1 MKKSSLFKKIKDRKQ
16 MWLSAGGILL
26 LILGFAGLWRFTPLQ
41 HYTEQENLSRL
52 IVFVR
57 GQWWT
62 LLTVIPAYLLANSLL
77 FPNMVLNC
85 AVILTLGGFFG
96 WACAITGSLTA
107 ASLFFYLGRWFGI
120 GKRDFMKGN
129 RFGKVQKF
137 LRKGGIGAVVGVR
150 MIPIAPYAVV
160 NTAAGSINLR
170 FRNFLIGTFIA
181 HLPGTLT
188 LAIFGEQLE
197 NVITNPSAKNIMVLL
212 AVVMLGIAV
221 ICGVKRYVRKHIK
234 NPGTEGGKDDIRKEQ
249 SQNNYG

>member
-1 MKKSSLFKKIKDRKQ
+1 MCLF
-16 MWLSAGGILL
+16 AGGILFF
-26 LILGFAGLWRFTPLQ
+26 ILGLAGIWRFTPLQ
-41 HYTEQENLSRL
+41 HYADQENLSRL
-52 IVFVR
+52 ITFVR

-62 LLTVIPAYLLANSLL
+62 PLTVIPAYLMANSLL

-107 ASLFFYLGRWFGI
+107 ASLFFYLGRRFGT
-120 GKRDFMKGN
+120 GNLDFMKGK
-129 RFGKVQKF
+129 RFQQVRNF
-137 LRKGGIGAVVGVR
+137 LRRGGIGAVVGVR

-170 FRNFLIGTFIA
+170 FRDFLIGTFIA

-197 NVITNPSAKNIMVLL
+197 NVIKNPSGENIMVLL

-221 ICGVKRYVRKHIK
+221 IWGVKRYARKHIETA
-234 NPGTEGGKDDIRKEQ
+234 GTGDQRGHQKVIKPKQ
-249 SQNNYG
+249 S

>member
-1 MKKSSLFKKIKDRKQ
+1 
-16 MWLSAGGILL
+16 MWLSAGGIFLF
-26 LILGFAGLWRFTPLQ
+26 ILGFAGIWRFTPLQ
-41 HYTEQENLSRL
+41 HYTDQENLSRL
-52 IVFVR
+52 IIIVR

-62 LLTVIPAYLLANSLL
+62 LLIVIPAYLLANSLL

-96 WACAITGSLTA
+96 WACAITGSLAA
-107 ASLFFYLGRWFGI
+107 ASLFFFLGRRFGT
-120 GKRDFMKGN
+120 GKFDFMKGK

-170 FRNFLIGTFIA
+170 FRDFLIGTFIA
-181 HLPGTLT
+181 HLPGTLI

-197 NVITNPSAKNIMVLL
+197 KVVTNPSAENIMVLL

-221 ICGVKRYVRKHIK
+221 IWGVKRYARKHIE
-234 NPGTEGGKDDIRKEQ
+234 NPETGDQR
-249 SQNNYG
+249 

>member
-1 MKKSSLFKKIKDRKQ
+1 
-16 MWLSAGGILL
+16 MWLSAGGVFLF
-26 LILGFAGLWRFTPLQ
+26 ILGFAGIWRFTPLQ
-41 HYTEQENLSRL
+41 HYADQENLSRL
-52 IVFVR
+52 IIIVR

-96 WACAITGSLTA
+96 WACAITGSLAA
-107 ASLFFYLGRWFGI
+107 ASLFFFLGRRFGT
-120 GKRDFMKGN
+120 GKFDFMKGK

-137 LRKGGIGAVVGVR
+137 LRKGGIGAVVAVR

-170 FRNFLIGTFIA
+170 FRDFLIGTFIA

-197 NVITNPSAKNIMVLL
+197 KVITNPSAENIMVLL
-212 AVVMLGIAV
+212 AVMMMGIAV
-221 ICGVKRYVRKHIK
+221 IWGVKRYARKHI
-234 NPGTEGGKDDIRKEQ
+234 DIPETGDQRGHQKVKKPKP
-249 SQNNYG
+249 S